1 MTDATDPGTRP
12 TTDKAAEERHAVYG
26 RLHAEDDF
34 QELRRRYRSFVFP
47 WTVAFLSWYLLYVIC
62 STWATDFMSTDVV
75 GNINVALIFGL
86 LQFVS
91 TFFIAWLYARHANT
105 EFDPLAERIESAYND
120 EAGPNAEVGR

>member
-1 MTDATDPGTRP
+1 MTDATDPNTRP
-12 TTDKAAEERHAVYG
+12 MTDGAVADRHAVYA
-26 RLHAEDDF
+26 RLHAGDDF

-62 STWATDFMSTDVV
+62 SNWATDFMSTDIV

-91 TFFIAWLYARHANT
+91 TFFIAWLYARHSNR
-105 EFDPLAERIESAYND
+105 EVDPMAERIEEAYD
-120 EAGPNAEVGR
+120 KEIGDVEAIR